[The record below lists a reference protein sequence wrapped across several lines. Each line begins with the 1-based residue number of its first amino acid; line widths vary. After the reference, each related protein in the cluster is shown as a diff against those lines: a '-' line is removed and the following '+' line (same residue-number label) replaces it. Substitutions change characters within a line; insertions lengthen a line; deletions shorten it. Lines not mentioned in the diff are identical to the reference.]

1 MRPET
6 EQAFTRA
13 ARAIAGTFCDRFA
26 RMGMAPDEIANLAT
40 AAFAEIIAQQLG
52 PFGAVTRLRD
62 AADVLERQLLE
73 LPELG

>member
-6 EQAFTRA
+6 DEAFTTA
-13 ARAIAGTFCDRFA
+13 ARSIAGTFCDRFA

-40 AAFAEIIAQQLG
+40 AALVEIAAQQLG
-52 PFGAVTRLRD
+52 PFGAVNRLRD
-62 AADVLERQLLE
+62 AADVLERQLLD

>member
-1 MRPET
+1 MRPDT
-6 EQAFTRA
+6 DKAFTAA
-13 ARAIAGTFCDRFA
+13 ARSIAGTFCDRLA

-40 AAFAEIIAQQLG
+40 AALSEIVAQQLG
-52 PFGAVTRLRD
+52 PFGAVNRLRD